1 MSTTRPLTPLG
12 STRSSAGSDSLL
24 NRPSAA
30 EASKA
35 SRTSSLKSTASPKT
49 TTNTANHSHGPP
61 PQIPSSKNSP
71 DYVIV
76 FPGQHTRF
84 GCNRLLHMGIDPKG
98 DHTVGCGHWTGD
110 QRCLPDYPVG
120 ARAQAGRVD
129 CDQATCA
136 LDCASGHL
144 PVIVHRNDIRLR
156 HRMADDLKLVP
167 GV

>member
-76 FPGQHTRF
+76 FPGQHTRMLN
-84 GCNRLLHMGIDPKG
+84 GGIMSIATGAFPIQQPKP
-98 DHTVGCGHWTGD
+98 
-110 QRCLPDYPVG
+110 QL
-120 ARAQAGRVD
+120 AG
-129 CDQATCA
+129 QT
-136 LDCASGHL
+136 
-144 PVIVHRNDIRLR
+144 
-156 HRMADDLKLVP
+156 
-167 GV
+167 